1 MWAKGRWATPN
12 TVPGRFGPRTTRT
25 TRTKE
30 SFEYVHLFARGLRP
44 HFDLNAV
51 RVPPRHRPRRMIT
64 HLNSRRSLAS

>member
-12 TVPGRFGPRTTRT
+12 AVPGRFGPRTTRT

-30 SFEYVHLFARGLRP
+30 SFEYVHHFARGLTP

-51 RVPPRHRPRRMIT
+51 RVPSKAQAAPHDHPPKQQEIP
-64 HLNSRRSLAS
+64 S